1 MRNEVKCCY
10 KFLHRHTKTFG
21 MRIPKIY
28 GESLAFA
35 PASKWLTKLQG
46 NMSAKTW
53 NIPAKTW
60 IIPAKAWNNVSSLAS
75 GHLLLADIRGKLV

>member
-1 MRNEVKCCY
+1 
-10 KFLHRHTKTFG
+10 
-21 MRIPKIY
+21 MRIPKNC
-28 GESLAFA
+28 EEFLAFA

-53 NIPAKTW
+53 NIPAK
-60 IIPAKAWNNVSSLAS
+60 AWNNVSNLAS